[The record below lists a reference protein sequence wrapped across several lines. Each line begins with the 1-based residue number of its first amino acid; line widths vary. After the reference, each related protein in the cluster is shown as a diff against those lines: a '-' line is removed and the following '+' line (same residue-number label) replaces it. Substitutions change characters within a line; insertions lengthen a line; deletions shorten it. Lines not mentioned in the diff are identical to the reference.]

1 MAKIYCDL
9 IKLGLRSIEQVP
21 LTWRDAVQNMLEA

>member
-9 IKLGLRSIEQVP
+9 IKLGLREIEQVP
-21 LTWRDAVQNMLEA
+21 LTWREQVQSMLES

>member
-1 MAKIYCDL
+1 MAQIYCDL
-9 IKLGLRSIEQVP
+9 IKLGFRSIEQVP

>member
-21 LTWRDAVQNMLEA
+21 LTWRDDVQKMIEA